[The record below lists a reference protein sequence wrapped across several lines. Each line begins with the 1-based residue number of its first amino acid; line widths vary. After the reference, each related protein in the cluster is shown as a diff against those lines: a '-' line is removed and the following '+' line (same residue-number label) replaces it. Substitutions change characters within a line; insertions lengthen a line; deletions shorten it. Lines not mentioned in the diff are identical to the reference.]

1 MIRNAR
7 FVAVCAILL
16 SAYAS
21 FADAPKQGKNKVAV
35 RGQQQEVYFVP
46 GAGSASH
53 QKILFFPG
61 DGGWH
66 GFAVTIAENLS
77 AAGYDVYGVDTRHY
91 LQSFTGSTVLKT
103 SEIASDFRDLAKW
116 IQQGSQDRV
125 IVMGWSEGAGL
136 ELAAASDPAS
146 RQLFAGVVAIGIP
159 EYNILAWRWKDI
171 GAEITK
177 SLPNEPTFKSID
189 FIGSVSPLP
198 LYVIASTGDE
208 YIKPATTQALFNAAR
223 QPKQLVVINGGDH
236 KYSNVTDEFFRKL
249 KEGLT
254 WIQHQQR

>member
-1 MIRNAR
+1 MIRNVR
-7 FVAVCAILL
+7 LVALCALLL

-35 RGQQQEVYFVP
+35 RGQQQEVYFYS
-46 GAGSASH
+46 GAGSTVH
-53 QKILFFPG
+53 PKVLFFPG
-61 DGGWH
+61 DGGWR
-66 GFAVTIAENLS
+66 GFAIAIAENL
-77 AAGYDVYGVDTRHY
+77 AGAGYDVYGVDTRHY

-116 IQQGSQDRV
+116 MQQGSRDRV
-125 IVMGWSEGAGL
+125 FLMGWSEGAGL
-136 ELAAASDPAS
+136 ALAAASDAAN
-146 RQLFAGVVAIGIP
+146 REIFAGVIAIGTP

-208 YIKPATTQALFNAAR
+208 YIKPEATQALFNAAR
-223 QPKQLVVINGGDH
+223 LPKQLVMISGGDH
-236 KYSNVTDEFFRKL
+236 KYSNVSDEFFRKL
-249 KEGLT
+249 KDGLT
-254 WIQHQQR
+254 WIQQQHR